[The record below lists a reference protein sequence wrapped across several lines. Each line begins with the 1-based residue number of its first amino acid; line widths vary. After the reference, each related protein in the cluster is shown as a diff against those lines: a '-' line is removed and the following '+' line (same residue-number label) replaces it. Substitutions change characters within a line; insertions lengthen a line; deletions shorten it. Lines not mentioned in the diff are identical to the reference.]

1 MNKSVIAG
9 ILLFYVLIFPL
20 SAYADTG
27 KKVLFLGD
35 SLAAGF
41 GLSEEQSYPALVEQF
56 AQDAGYSIVCIN
68 AGVSGDTTAGGLRR
82 LDWLLRQRV
91 DVLVV
96 ALGGND
102 ALRGVDPSETR
113 KNLTMIIRKYRD
125 AAPDGKVLLAGMKA
139 PVNMGQSYTEAF
151 SKVYPEVARETK
163 VELMPFLLA
172 GVAAVPELNQADRI
186 HPNAA
191 GQRKIAENVWPIL
204 KKILGN

>member
-1 MNKSVIAG
+1 MTVNKSVIAG

-82 LDWLLRQRV
+82 LDWLLRLPVTPRRCWTW
-91 DVLVV
+91 
-96 ALGGND
+96 AISHI
-102 ALRGVDPSETR
+102 LRRPPAAAIPKTAFDKPERTPDWSRRTSS
-113 KNLTMIIRKYRD
+113 KPPATM
-125 AAPDGKVLLAGMKA
+125 
-139 PVNMGQSYTEAF
+139 
-151 SKVYPEVARETK
+151 
-163 VELMPFLLA
+163 
-172 GVAAVPELNQADRI
+172 
-186 HPNAA
+186 
-191 GQRKIAENVWPIL
+191 
-204 KKILGN
+204 